1 MAKSIQEHINIEGG
15 KIVYK
20 CPNVFSYGN
29 KHVLV
34 YEGYAAM
41 EVLDKWFSDIYG
53 ARQIGKYKKL
63 MTLNSVDVGG
73 GSFKVT
79 KTLPD
84 AIIPSK
90 PHVTDIGF
98 DLTVIKKLKTS
109 GDVTFYDSGIAIT
122 PSLGYFC
129 MLAPRSSI
137 SKSGYMLANS
147 VGIIDPSYTGNFIVA
162 LRKVDKDA
170 DDITLPCR
178 IAQIIP
184 QRAYYPEFVNVE
196 RLDETTRGSG
206 GFGSSG
212 N

>member
-1 MAKSIQEHINIEGG
+1 MVVNMPQYKNNNLYKTFFGVCKKCQEL
-15 KIVYK
+15 KMYCK
-20 CPNVFSYGN
+20 N
-29 KHVLV
+29 KK
-34 YEGYAAM
+34 ADTKNKQTTKM
-41 EVLDKWFSDIYG
+41 NMNMID
-53 ARQIGKYKKL
+53 
-63 MTLNSVDVGG
+63 
-73 GSFKVT
+73 SFKVT

-98 DLTVIKKLKTS
+98 DLTVIKKLKTI